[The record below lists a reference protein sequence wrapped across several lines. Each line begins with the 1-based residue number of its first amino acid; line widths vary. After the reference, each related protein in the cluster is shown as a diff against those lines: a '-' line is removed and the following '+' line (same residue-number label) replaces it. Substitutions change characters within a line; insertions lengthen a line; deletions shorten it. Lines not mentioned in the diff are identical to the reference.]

1 MDDDFFEWWSWY
13 LTDEEMRLE
22 EEERRKQLD
31 ALLSPTPMDDYEA
44 AKKKWEDNSNVDRF
58 IKETREFLDKLDK
71 EKQAECLRGG
81 TGRCV

>member
-1 MDDDFFEWWSWY
+1 MDDDDFFEWWSWY

-22 EEERRKQLD
+22 EEARKKQLD
-31 ALLSPTPMDDYEA
+31 ALLSPTPRDDYEA

-71 EKQAECLRGG
+71 EK
-81 TGRCV
+81 

>member
-1 MDDDFFEWWSWY
+1 MDNDFFEWWSWY

-31 ALLSPTPMDDYEA
+31 ALLSPTPMDDYET

-71 EKQAECLRGG
+71 EK
-81 TGRCV
+81 

>member
-1 MDDDFFEWWSWY
+1 MDDDDFFEWWNWY

-22 EEERRKQLD
+22 EEERKKQLD

-71 EKQAECLRGG
+71 EK
-81 TGRCV
+81 

>member
-1 MDDDFFEWWSWY
+1 MDDDFYEWWGWY

-22 EEERRKQLD
+22 EEERKKQLD
-31 ALLSPTPMDDYEA
+31 ALFTPTPMDDYEA

-71 EKQAECLRGG
+71 EK
-81 TGRCV
+81 

>member
-1 MDDDFFEWWSWY
+1 MDDDFFEWWGWY

-22 EEERRKQLD
+22 EEERKKQLD

-44 AKKKWEDNSNVDRF
+44 TKKKWEDNSNVDRF

-71 EKQAECLRGG
+71 EK
-81 TGRCV
+81 

>member
-22 EEERRKQLD
+22 EEARKKQLD
-31 ALLSPTPMDDYEA
+31 DLLSPTPMDDYEA

-71 EKQAECLRGG
+71 EK
-81 TGRCV
+81 

>member
-22 EEERRKQLD
+22 EEARRKQLD

-44 AKKKWEDNSNVDRF
+44 AKKRWEDNSNVDRF

-71 EKQAECLRGG
+71 EK
-81 TGRCV
+81 

>member
-22 EEERRKQLD
+22 EEARKKQLD
-31 ALLSPTPMDDYEA
+31 ALLSPTPTDDYEV

-71 EKQAECLRGG
+71 EK
-81 TGRCV
+81 

>member
-22 EEERRKQLD
+22 EEARKKQLD

-44 AKKKWEDNSNVDRF
+44 AKKKWEDNSDVDRF

-71 EKQAECLRGG
+71 EK
-81 TGRCV
+81 

>member
-22 EEERRKQLD
+22 EEARRKQLD
-31 ALLSPTPMDDYEA
+31 DLLSPTPMDDYEA

-58 IKETREFLDKLDK
+58 IKETREFLDKLGK
-71 EKQAECLRGG
+71 EK
-81 TGRCV
+81 

>member
-1 MDDDFFEWWSWY
+1 MDDDDFFEWWNWY

-22 EEERRKQLD
+22 EEARKKQLD
-31 ALLSPTPMDDYEA
+31 ALLSPTPRDDYEA

-71 EKQAECLRGG
+71 EK
-81 TGRCV
+81 

>member
-31 ALLSPTPMDDYEA
+31 ALLSPTPMDDYEV

-71 EKQAECLRGG
+71 EK
-81 TGRCV
+81 

>member
-1 MDDDFFEWWSWY
+1 MNDDFFEWWSWY

-22 EEERRKQLD
+22 EEERKKQLD

-71 EKQAECLRGG
+71 EK
-81 TGRCV
+81 

>member
-22 EEERRKQLD
+22 EEARRKQLD
-31 ALLSPTPMDDYEA
+31 DLLSPTLKDDYEA

-71 EKQAECLRGG
+71 EK
-81 TGRCV
+81 

>member
-1 MDDDFFEWWSWY
+1 MNDDFFEWWSWY

-22 EEERRKQLD
+22 EEARKKQLD
-31 ALLSPTPMDDYEA
+31 DLISPTPMDDYEA

-71 EKQAECLRGG
+71 EK
-81 TGRCV
+81 

>member
-1 MDDDFFEWWSWY
+1 MDDDFYEWWGWY

-22 EEERRKQLD
+22 EEARKKQLD
-31 ALLSPTPMDDYEA
+31 DLLSPTPMDDYET

-71 EKQAECLRGG
+71 EK
-81 TGRCV
+81 

>member
-1 MDDDFFEWWSWY
+1 MDDDFYEWWGWY

-22 EEERRKQLD
+22 EEERKKQLD

-71 EKQAECLRGG
+71 EK
-81 TGRCV
+81 

>member
-1 MDDDFFEWWSWY
+1 MDDDFFEWWGWY

-22 EEERRKQLD
+22 EEERKKQLD
-31 ALLSPTPMDDYEA
+31 ALLSPTQMDDYEA

-71 EKQAECLRGG
+71 EK
-81 TGRCV
+81 

>member
-1 MDDDFFEWWSWY
+1 MDDDFFEWWNWY

-22 EEERRKQLD
+22 EEARRKQLD

-71 EKQAECLRGG
+71 EK
-81 TGRCV
+81 

>member
-1 MDDDFFEWWSWY
+1 MDDDFYEWWGWY

-22 EEERRKQLD
+22 EEARKKQLD
-31 ALLSPTPMDDYEA
+31 DLLSPTPMDDYEA

-71 EKQAECLRGG
+71 EK
-81 TGRCV
+81 

>member
-1 MDDDFFEWWSWY
+1 MDDDFYEWWGWY

-22 EEERRKQLD
+22 EEERKKQLD

-44 AKKKWEDNSNVDRF
+44 AKKKWEDNTNVDRF

-71 EKQAECLRGG
+71 EK
-81 TGRCV
+81 

>member
-22 EEERRKQLD
+22 EEERKKQLD
-31 ALLSPTPMDDYEA
+31 AILSPTPKDDYEA

-71 EKQAECLRGG
+71 EK
-81 TGRCV
+81 

>member
-22 EEERRKQLD
+22 EEERKKQLD
-31 ALLSPTPMDDYEA
+31 ALLSPTPKDYYEA

-71 EKQAECLRGG
+71 EK
-81 TGRCV
+81 

>member
-22 EEERRKQLD
+22 EEARRKQLD
-31 ALLSPTPMDDYEA
+31 DLLSPTPMDDYEV

-71 EKQAECLRGG
+71 EK
-81 TGRCV
+81 

>member
-1 MDDDFFEWWSWY
+1 MDDDDFFEWWNWY

-22 EEERRKQLD
+22 EEARKKQLD
-31 ALLSPTPMDDYEA
+31 DLLSPTPMDDYEA

-71 EKQAECLRGG
+71 EK
-81 TGRCV
+81 

>member
-1 MDDDFFEWWSWY
+1 MDDDDFFEWWNWY

-22 EEERRKQLD
+22 EEARKKQLD
-31 ALLSPTPMDDYEA
+31 ALLSPTPKDDYEA

-71 EKQAECLRGG
+71 EK
-81 TGRCV
+81 

>member
-1 MDDDFFEWWSWY
+1 MDDDFFEWWGWY

-71 EKQAECLRGG
+71 EK
-81 TGRCV
+81 

>member
-1 MDDDFFEWWSWY
+1 MDDDFYEWWGWY

-22 EEERRKQLD
+22 EEERKKQLD

-44 AKKKWEDNSNVDRF
+44 AKKKWEDSSNVDRF

-71 EKQAECLRGG
+71 EK
-81 TGRCV
+81 

>member
-1 MDDDFFEWWSWY
+1 MDDDLFEWWSWY

-22 EEERRKQLD
+22 EEARKKQLD
-31 ALLSPTPMDDYEA
+31 DLLSPTPRDDYEA

-71 EKQAECLRGG
+71 EK
-81 TGRCV
+81 

>member
-22 EEERRKQLD
+22 EEARKKQLD
-31 ALLSPTPMDDYEA
+31 ALLSPTPRDDYEA

-71 EKQAECLRGG
+71 EK
-81 TGRCV
+81 

>member
-13 LTDEEMRLE
+13 LTDEEIRLE
-22 EEERRKQLD
+22 EEARRKQLD
-31 ALLSPTPMDDYEA
+31 DLLSPTPMDDYEA

-71 EKQAECLRGG
+71 EK
-81 TGRCV
+81 

>member
-22 EEERRKQLD
+22 EEARKKQLD
-31 ALLSPTPMDDYEA
+31 DILSPTPMDDYEA

-71 EKQAECLRGG
+71 EK
-81 TGRCV
+81 

>member
-1 MDDDFFEWWSWY
+1 MDDDFFEWWGWY

-22 EEERRKQLD
+22 EEERKKQLD

-71 EKQAECLRGG
+71 EK
-81 TGRCV
+81 